1 MTDNPTPVV
10 PAALASNTSPV
21 ISAAPITP
29 PKVMR
34 WWGLIGI
41 PVVGILG
48 VILLPFVVEPWVLT
62 KLRNGLAA
70 NGWELTPE
78 SQLSFSLYGARLQ
91 GEHLVMRMI
100 QKSADGTQAQVATV
114 DRLHAEVAV
123 WESLTR
129 SDAIISELAIE
140 GMTGNLRRGPDGRIQ
155 AIPKEQDKPAG
166 PGIDW
171 SKVDWVSWY
180 QKGME
185 QWKKRQELQKQQ
197 QKQQQEEQKKQEEAQ
212 NQGQPAPKP
221 DETQRPPAEPDI
233 EWPKAS
239 KIKPLPQAGRHIPR
253 VVVRKLS
260 ITGKAIKLP
269 DESPFEVT
277 AFAINGTNVAARQDL
292 GETMTLA
299 GKVTT
304 QGAGDIDLDLLRS
317 ADDTGHLKLAA
328 PAVPVAALS
337 HPAIAGDALAKYGA
351 TGTANLTIDN
361 AWTGWDLSGG
371 VLAKISGLTLAPTV
385 TNADT
390 ARIATAINALKGKPI
405 AWPVTLGGTL
415 FAPKITDSGIEAV
428 MKGSAMDAAKAIV
441 TDKATEKATEELNK
455 QLDKNP
461 QAKEA
466 ADKLKDL
473 FKK

>member
-1 MTDNPTPVV
+1 MTDHPAPVV
-10 PAALASNTSPV
+10 PSAPEANDPPV
-21 ISAAPITP
+21 VAAPLKKTT
-29 PKVMR
+29 VVR
-34 WWGLIGI
+34 WWGLIGLL
-41 PVVGILG
+41 VVGILG
-48 VILLPFVVEPWVLT
+48 AALLPFVVEPWVLA

-70 NGWELTPE
+70 SGWELTPE
-78 SQLSFSLYGARLQ
+78 SKLSFSFYGARLH
-91 GEHLVMRMI
+91 GENLVMRMI
-100 QKSADGTQAQVATV
+100 QKSADGTQAQVATA

-123 WESLTR
+123 FESLTK

-155 AIPKEQDKPAG
+155 TIPEEQDKPAG

-185 QWKKRQELQKQQ
+185 QWKKRQEQ
-197 QKQQQEEQKKQEEAQ
+197 QKQQQDEQKKQEEAQ
-212 NQGQPAPKP
+212 KQGQPAPKP
-221 DETQRPPAEPDI
+221 DESRRPPAEPDI

-292 GETMTLA
+292 GETMTLV
-299 GKVTT
+299 GKAST
-304 QGAGDIDLDLLRS
+304 QGAGDINLDLLRHE
-317 ADDTGHLKLAA
+317 DDTGHLKLAA

-361 AWTGWDLSGG
+361 AWTGWELTGG
-371 VLAKISGLTLAPTV
+371 VLAQISGLTLAPTV
-385 TNADT
+385 ADADT
-390 ARIATAINALKGKPI
+390 ARIATALNALKGKPI
-405 AWPVTLGGTL
+405 AWPVQLGGTL
-415 FAPKITDSGIEAV
+415 FAPKITDSGVEAV
-428 MKGSAMDAAKAIV
+428 LKGSAMDAAKAII
-441 TDKATEKATEELNK
+441 TDQATEKANQELNK

-461 QAKEA
+461 QAKDA
-466 ADKLKDL
+466 ADKLKGL